1 MKHALLVEDSQVSD
15 FAGAEAA
22 LCQSLPEPAP
32 MRRALEAAWVCHS
45 NSTPSASPVIAAMML
60 HQLGADEETRLA
72 ALLAPGEDDGGLP
85 QAQVE
90 TEFGETVAK
99 LVRNVR
105 WMRSFGEAAGLPK
118 IGGSPHR
125 AERVRRMLL
134 TTVEDVRAVL
144 VKLVFQLRRLQL
156 IKSESDEVRDRV
168 AQETLDVYAPLANRL
183 GVATLKWELEDLAFR
198 EREPEA
204 YKRIAK
210 ALEERRA
217 DREAYIAAFVARLRS
232 LLEADGF
239 HDCQVFGRPKH
250 IYSIWKKMRRKRV
263 EFEDLF
269 DVRAVRVLVGS
280 VRDCYAVLG
289 LVHNTWTPIPSE
301 FDDYIANPK
310 DNGYQSLHTAV
321 FGDGGRPVEIQVRT
335 SSMDQDAE
343 LGVAA
348 HWHYKEGGAF
358 DRRLQESIN
367 QLRQLLEGGEESG
380 EDGEAEQESEAVTR
394 EALRDRVYV
403 FTPNGDVMDLPAG
416 ATPLDFAYAVHTEV
430 GHRCRGAKVNG
441 AIVQLNRVL
450 RTGEQVEILTA
461 REPRP
466 SRNWLVRD
474 LGYLSSARARAKVRA
489 WFNVQDMD
497 QNLSEGRTL
506 IENELRRMGLRELSL
521 STLAE
526 AMRLEGSDAMCL
538 ALARGRL
545 GIGQISRAAEQLRRE
560 RRPAP
565 EPGTQ
570 VAKPSPAKS
579 TGDSGISVRGVGQL
593 LTRLAPCCNPVPYDS
608 IVGFITRGKGVTI
621 HRTDCSNII
630 NLSAPE
636 LPRLVEVEWGS
647 EGSSLYSVDLRVEAY
662 ERPGLLRDV
671 TSLLSNEGVNIQALH
686 LDVQTAEHVAS
697 MAVTVEVNDGA
708 QLARVI
714 NRLGQLPN
722 VFDVQRE
729 QQ

>member
-15 FAGAEAA
+15 FAGAEVS
-22 LCQSLPEPAP
+22 LCQSLPDPTA
-32 MRRALEAAWVCHS
+32 MRRALDAAWVCHTS
-45 NSTPSASPVIAAMML
+45 SSPSASPVIAAIML

-72 ALLAPGEDDGGLP
+72 ALLAPGEDDGGLTLE
-85 QAQVE
+85 QVRAD
-90 TEFGETVAK
+90 FGETVAK
-99 LVRNVR
+99 LVHNVR

-118 IGGSPHR
+118 LGGSPHR

-144 VKLVFQLRRLQL
+144 VKLVYQLRRLQL
-156 IKSESDEVRDRV
+156 IKGEPKDVCERV
-168 AQETLDVYAPLANRL
+168 AQETLDIYAPLANRL

-198 EREPEA
+198 EREPES

-239 HDCQVFGRPKH
+239 LDCQVFGRPKH

-335 SSMDQDAE
+335 SAMDQDAE

-367 QLRQLLEGGEESG
+367 QLRQLLEGG
-380 EDGEAEQESEAVTR
+380 DEADSEQENEAVAN

-474 LGYLSSARARAKVRA
+474 LGYLSSARAKAKVRA
-489 WFNVQDMD
+489 WFNVQDLD

-506 IENELRRMGLRELSL
+506 IEHELRRLGLRELSL
-521 STLAE
+521 GTLAE
-526 AMRLEGSDAMCL
+526 SMQLESPDAMCL

-545 GIGQISRAAEQLRRE
+545 SIGQISRSAEQLRRD
-560 RRPAP
+560 RRQSTELVP
-565 EPGTQ
+565 ES
-570 VAKPSPAKS
+570 KPSVPKS

-608 IVGFITRGKGVTI
+608 IVGFITRGKGVTV

-630 NLSAPE
+630 NLSAAE
-636 LPRLVEVEWGS
+636 LPRLVEVEWGQ
-647 EGSSLYSVDLRVEAY
+647 EGSALYSVDLRVEAY

-671 TSLLSNEGVNIQALH
+671 SSLLTHEGVNIQALQ
-686 LDVQTAEHVAS
+686 LDVKTEDHVAC
-697 MAVTVEVNDGA
+697 MAVTVEVSDGA

-714 NRLGQLPN
+714 SRLGQLPN

-729 QQ
+729 HQ

>member
-1 MKHALLVEDSQVSD
+1 MKHALLVEDAQVSD
-15 FAGAEAA
+15 FASAEAS
-22 LCQSLPEPAP
+22 LCQSLLDPAP
-32 MRRALEAAWVCHS
+32 MCRALETAWLCHCA
-45 NSTPSASPVIAAMML
+45 STPSASPVIAAIML
-60 HQLGADEETRLA
+60 QQLGADEETRVA
-72 ALLAPGEDDGGLP
+72 SLLAPGEDDGGLSIET
-85 QAQVE
+85 VE
-90 TEFGETVAK
+90 EEFGETVAK

-105 WMRSFGEAAGLPK
+105 WMRSFGEAAGLPAL
-118 IGGSPHR
+118 GGSPHR
-125 AERVRRMLL
+125 SERVRRMLL

-156 IKSESDEVRDRV
+156 IKDESEEIRERV
-168 AQETLDVYAPLANRL
+168 AQETLDIYAPLANRL

-217 DREAYIAAFVARLRS
+217 DREAYIAAFVARLHS
-232 LLEADGF
+232 LIESDGYPN
-239 HDCQVFGRPKH
+239 CQVFGRPKH

-269 DVRAVRVLVGS
+269 DVRAVRVLVGN

-321 FGDGGRPVEIQVRT
+321 FGDGGRPVEVQVRT
-335 SSMDQDAE
+335 AAMDQDAE

-348 HWHYKEGGAF
+348 HWHYKEGGTF

-367 QLRQLLEGGEESG
+367 QLRQLLEGGDES
-380 EDGEAEQESEAVTR
+380 DTEQETDAVAN

-403 FTPNGDVMDLPAG
+403 FTPGGDVMDLPAG

-474 LGYLSSARARAKVRA
+474 LGYLSSARAKAKVRA
-489 WFNVQDMD
+489 WFNVQDLD
-497 QNLSEGRTL
+497 QNLAEGRTL
-506 IENELRRMGLRELSL
+506 IEHECRRLGLRELSL
-521 STLAE
+521 GTLA
-526 AMRLEGSDAMCL
+526 GSMQFESPDELCL
-538 ALARGRL
+538 ALARGRVS
-545 GIGQISRAAEQLRRE
+545 IGQISRAAEQLRQNRRE
-560 RRPAP
+560 SRGFIP
-565 EPGTQ
+565 ET
-570 VAKPSPAKS
+570 KPSLPRS

-593 LTRLAPCCNPVPYDS
+593 LTRLAPCCSPVPYDS
-608 IVGFITRGKGVTI
+608 IVGFITRGKGVTV

-636 LPRLVEVEWGS
+636 VPRLIEVEWGE
-647 EGSSLYSVDLRVEAY
+647 EGDAQYSVDLRVEAY

-671 TSLLSNEGVNIQALH
+671 SSLLTHEGVNIQALH
-686 LDVQTAEHVAS
+686 LDVQTEDHIAS
-697 MAVTVEVNDGA
+697 MAVTIEVSDGG
-708 QLARVI
+708 QLERVI
-714 NRLGQLPN
+714 SRLGQLPN
-722 VFDVQRE
+722 VFDVHRD

>member
-15 FAGAEAA
+15 LAEADA
-22 LCQSLPEPAP
+22 SICQSLQDPTA
-32 MRRALEAAWVCHS
+32 MRQALKTAWHCHQNSAA
-45 NSTPSASPVIAAMML
+45 SASPVIAAIML
-60 HQLGADEETRLA
+60 AQLGADEQTRLA
-72 ALLAPGEDDGGLP
+72 ALLAPGEDDGGLSLD
-85 QAQVE
+85 QVRH
-90 TEFGETVAK
+90 EFGEVVAK
-99 LVRNVR
+99 LVHNVR
-105 WMRSFGEAAGLPK
+105 WMRSFGEAAGLPAL
-118 IGGSPHR
+118 GGDPHR

-144 VKLVFQLRRLQL
+144 VKLVYQLRRLQL
-156 IKSESDEVRDRV
+156 IADEDVENRQRV
-168 AQETLDVYAPLANRL
+168 AQETLDIYAPLANRL
-183 GVATLKWELEDLAFR
+183 GVATLKWEMEDLAFR
-198 EREPEA
+198 EREPES

-217 DREAYIAAFVARLRS
+217 DREVYIAAFVARLRS
-232 LLEADGF
+232 LLEADGYL
-239 HDCQVFGRPKH
+239 DCQVFGRPKH

-289 LVHNTWTPIPSE
+289 LVHSTWTPIPSE

-321 FGDGGRPVEIQVRT
+321 FGDGGRPVEVQVRT
-335 SSMDQDAE
+335 VAMDQDAE

-348 HWHYKEGGAF
+348 HWHYKEGGTF
-358 DRRLQESIN
+358 DRRLQQSIN
-367 QLRQLLEGGEESG
+367 QLRQLLEGG
-380 EDGEAEQESEAVTR
+380 DDNATEQDNEAVTN

-403 FTPNGDVMDLPAG
+403 FTPNGDVMDLPLG

-450 RTGEQVEILTA
+450 KTGEQVEVLTA
-461 REPRP
+461 REARP

-474 LGYLSSARARAKVRA
+474 LGYLYSARAKAKVRA
-489 WFNVQDMD
+489 WFNTQDLD
-497 QNLSEGRTL
+497 QNLQDGKAL
-506 IENELRRMGLRELSL
+506 IENELRRLGQRELSMT
-521 STLAE
+521 TLAKSLSFE
-526 AMRLEGSDAMCL
+526 STDDMCL

-545 GIGQISRAAEQLRRE
+545 GIGQISSAIETLRKKRINEEQE
-560 RRPAP
+560 FSV
-565 EPGTQ
+565 E
-570 VAKPSPAKS
+570 AKPASKPA
-579 TGDSGISVRGVGQL
+579 GDTGISVRGVGQL
-593 LTRLAPCCNPVPYDS
+593 LTRIAPCCNAVPYDS

-630 NLSAPE
+630 NLSAAE
-636 LPRLVEVEWGS
+636 IPRLVEVEWG
-647 EGSSLYSVDLRVEAY
+647 EENNARYSVDLRVDAY

-671 TSLLSNEGVNIQALH
+671 SALLSHEGANVQALK
-686 LDVQTAEHVAS
+686 LDVQAEEHLATMS
-697 MAVTVEVNDGA
+697 VTIEVSDGS

-714 NRLGQLPN
+714 SRLGQLPN

-729 QQ
+729 QH

>member
-1 MKHALLVEDSQVSD
+1 MKHALLVEDAQVSD
-15 FAGAEAA
+15 FASAEAS
-22 LCQSLPEPAP
+22 LCQSLVEPAP
-32 MRRALEAAWVCHS
+32 MRRALETAWSCHLT
-45 NSTPSASPVIAAMML
+45 STPSASPVIAAMML
-60 HQLGADEETRLA
+60 HQLGADEETRVA
-72 ALLAPGEDDGGLP
+72 SLLAPGEDDGGLSIDE
-85 QAQVE
+85 VE
-90 TEFGETVAK
+90 QEFGETVAK

-105 WMRSFGEAAGLPK
+105 WMRSFGEAAGLPAL
-118 IGGSPHR
+118 GGSPHR
-125 AERVRRMLL
+125 SERVRRMLL

-144 VKLVFQLRRLQL
+144 VKLVYQLRRLHL
-156 IKSESDEVRDRV
+156 IKAEPEEVRERV
-168 AQETLDVYAPLANRL
+168 AQETLDIYAPLANRL

-198 EREPEA
+198 EREPES

-217 DREAYIAAFVARLRS
+217 DREAYIAAFVARLHS
-232 LLEADGF
+232 LLESDGYI
-239 HDCQVFGRPKH
+239 DCQVFGRPKH

-321 FGDGGRPVEIQVRT
+321 FGDGGRPVEVQVRT
-335 SSMDQDAE
+335 SAMDQDAE

-367 QLRQLLEGGEESG
+367 QLRQLLEGGDES
-380 EDGEAEQESEAVTR
+380 DTEQENDAVAN

-403 FTPNGDVMDLPAG
+403 FTPSGDVMDLPAG

-461 REPRP
+461 RELRP

-474 LGYLSSARARAKVRA
+474 LGYLSSARAKAKVRA
-489 WFNVQDMD
+489 WFNVQDLD
-497 QNLSEGRTL
+497 QNLAEGRTL
-506 IENELRRMGLRELSL
+506 IEHELRRLGLRELSL
-521 STLAE
+521 GTLAG
-526 AMRLEGSDAMCL
+526 AMEFESPDELCL
-538 ALARGRL
+538 ALARGRMS
-545 GIGQISRAAEQLRRE
+545 IGQISRAAEQLRRN
-560 RRPAP
+560 RRESQGFIP
-565 EPGTQ
+565 ET
-570 VAKPSPAKS
+570 KPTLPRS
-579 TGDSGISVRGVGQL
+579 TGDSDISVRGVGQL
-593 LTRLAPCCNPVPYDS
+593 LTRLAPCCGPVPYDS
-608 IVGFITRGKGVTI
+608 IVGFITRGKGVTV

-636 LPRLVEVEWGS
+636 IPRLIEVEWGK
-647 EGSSLYSVDLRVEAY
+647 EGNALYSVDLRVEAY

-671 TSLLSNEGVNIQALH
+671 SSLLTHEGVNIQSLH
-686 LDVQTAEHVAS
+686 LDVQTEDHIAS
-697 MAVTVEVNDGA
+697 MAVTIEVSDGG
-708 QLARVI
+708 QLERVI
-714 NRLGQLPN
+714 SRLGQLPN
-722 VFDVQRE
+722 VFDVLRH

>member
-1 MKHALLVEDSQVSD
+1 MKHALLVEDSQISD
-15 FAGAEAA
+15 FAGAEDSLCSA
-22 LCQSLPEPAP
+22 LKNPAP
-32 MRRALEAAWVCHS
+32 MRLALQTAWQCHE
-45 NSTPSASPVIAAMML
+45 NSAPSASPVIASMML
-60 HQLGADEETRLA
+60 AQLGADEETRIA
-72 ALLAPGEDDGGLP
+72 ALLAPREQEGGLSP
-85 QAQVE
+85 AQVE
-90 TEFGETVAK
+90 LEFGATVAK
-99 LVRNVR
+99 LVANVR
-105 WMRSFGEAAGLPK
+105 WMHSFGEAAGLPALG
-118 IGGSPHR
+118 GGSPHR
-125 AERVRRMLL
+125 SERVRRMLL

-156 IKSESDEVRDRV
+156 INDESPDDRALI

-183 GVATLKWELEDLAFR
+183 GVAQLKWELEDLAFR
-198 EREPEA
+198 EREPAA

-232 LLEADGF
+232 LLVADGF
-239 HDCQVFGRPKH
+239 ADCQVFGRPKH

-301 FDDYIANPK
+301 FDDYIANAK

-335 SSMDQDAE
+335 AAMDQDAE

-358 DRRLQESIN
+358 DKRLQESIN
-367 QLRQLLEGGEESG
+367 HLRQLLEGGEESG
-380 EDGEAEQESEAVTR
+380 ADHESEAMAR

-403 FTPNGDVMDLPAG
+403 FTPGGDVMDLPVG

-441 AIVQLNRVL
+441 SIVQLNRAL
-450 RTGEQVEILTA
+450 KTGEQVEILTA
-461 REPRP
+461 REARP

-474 LGYLSSARARAKVRA
+474 LGYLCSSRARAKVRS
-489 WFNVQDMD
+489 WFNVQDLD
-497 QNLSEGRTL
+497 QNIAEGRTL
-506 IENELRRMGLRELSL
+506 IEQELRRLGQRSISLEILAKAWPVKSVDSLCLS
-521 STLAE
+521 
-526 AMRLEGSDAMCL
+526 M
-538 ALARGRL
+538 ARGRL
-545 GIGQISRAAEQLRRE
+545 SIGQIANVVDALRRE
-560 RRPAP
+560 
-565 EPGTQ
+565 PGTEL
-570 VAKPSPAKS
+570 VPPVVVRKS
-579 TGDSGISVRGVGQL
+579 APLLSRDDSISVRGVGRL
-593 LTRLAPCCNPVPYDS
+593 LTKLAPCCSPVPYDS
-608 IVGFITRGKGVTI
+608 IIGYITRGKGVTV
-621 HRTDCSNII
+621 HRTDCSNVI
-630 NLSAPE
+630 NLTAVE
-636 LPRLVEVEWGS
+636 IPRLVEVDWGEKS
-647 EGSSLYSVDLRVEAY
+647 NARYVVDLRIEAF

-671 TSLLSNEGVNIQALH
+671 SALLSLEGVNVQALS
-686 LDVQTAEHVAS
+686 LNVAAEDHIATMS
-697 MAVTVEVNDGA
+697 LTTEVDGGE
-708 QLARVI
+708 QLARLI

-729 QQ
+729 HK

>member
-1 MKHALLVEDSQVSD
+1 
-15 FAGAEAA
+15 
-22 LCQSLPEPAP
+22 
-32 MRRALEAAWVCHS
+32 MRRALNIAWHCHQNSAA
-45 NSTPSASPVIAAMML
+45 SASPVIAAIML
-60 HQLGADEETRLA
+60 SQLGADEETRLA
-72 ALLAPGEDDGGLP
+72 ALLAPGEDDGGLSLS
-85 QAQVE
+85 QVGQ
-90 TEFGETVAK
+90 EFGKTIEK
-99 LVRNVR
+99 LVNNVR
-105 WMRSFGEAAGLPK
+105 WMRSFGEAAGLPAL
-118 IGGSPHR
+118 GGDPHR

-144 VKLVFQLRRLQL
+144 VKLVYQLRRLQL
-156 IKSESDEVRDRV
+156 IDDESEETRQRV
-168 AQETLDVYAPLANRL
+168 AQETLDIYAPLANRL
-183 GVATLKWELEDLAFR
+183 GVATLKWEMEDLAFR
-198 EREPEA
+198 EREPVA

-217 DREAYIAAFVARLRS
+217 DRETYIAAFVARLRS
-232 LLEADGF
+232 LLETDGF
-239 HDCQVFGRPKH
+239 IDCQVFGRPKH

-321 FGDGGRPVEIQVRT
+321 FGDSGRPVEVQVRT
-335 SSMDQDAE
+335 GAMDQDAE

-348 HWHYKEGGAF
+348 HWHYKEGGTF
-358 DRRLQESIN
+358 DRRLQQSIN
-367 QLRQLLEGGEESG
+367 QLRQLLEGGDDSANEQ
-380 EDGEAEQESEAVTR
+380 DQEAATD

-450 RTGEQVEILTA
+450 RTGEQVEVLTA

-474 LGYLSSARARAKVRA
+474 LGYLSSARAKAKVRA
-489 WFNVQDMD
+489 WFNVQDLD
-497 QNLSEGRTL
+497 QNLLEGKAL
-506 IENELRRMGLRELSL
+506 IEHELRRLGQRELSMP
-521 STLAE
+521 TLAKSMHFE
-526 AMRLEGSDAMCL
+526 SADEMCL

-545 GIGQISRAAEQLRRE
+545 GIGQVSGAIETLRRSRHE
-560 RRPAP
+560 DEHAFS
-565 EPGTQ
+565 
-570 VAKPSPAKS
+570 VPSKPAKKRM
-579 TGDSGISVRGVGQL
+579 GDSGISVRGVGQL
-593 LTRLAPCCNPVPYDS
+593 LTRLAPCCNAVPYDS

-630 NLSAPE
+630 NLSAAE
-636 LPRLVEVEWGS
+636 SLRLVEVEWGE
-647 EGSSLYSVDLRVEAY
+647 EGSAQYSVDLRVDAY

-671 TSLLSNEGVNIQALH
+671 SALLSHEGVNVQALK
-686 LDVQTAEHVAS
+686 LDVQAEEHIANMSVTIEVA
-697 MAVTVEVNDGA
+697 DGD
-708 QLARVI
+708 QLARVMS
-714 NRLGQLPN
+714 RLGQLSN
-722 VFDVQRE
+722 VFDVQRDSH
-729 QQ
+729 